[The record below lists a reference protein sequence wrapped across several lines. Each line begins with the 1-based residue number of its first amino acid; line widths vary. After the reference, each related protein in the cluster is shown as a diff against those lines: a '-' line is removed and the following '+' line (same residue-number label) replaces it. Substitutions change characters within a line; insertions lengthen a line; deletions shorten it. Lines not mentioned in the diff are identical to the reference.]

1 MFGTILNLYKKE
13 KLKMEILK
21 TTDIVIEEISTPE
34 PVVNQVNE
42 KEERSERTAQILS
55 DKTAKSMEEI
65 IARPE
70 TVEAKVYKLKSRFVK
85 ENLYITLSYIK
96 DEFGKNRPIEVFINS
111 KDLSKLPEYTVLTR
125 LISAIFRHFSDPKFI
140 LDELQSIYDPNG
152 GYFMKGK
159 YIYSFYSEIA
169 LIIEKFFHDIGFLED
184 DKKLDN
190 WIENAKKVNPEKK
203 IEVNNFKICPNCN
216 QKSLQIDGG
225 CLNCINPECGYSK
238 CS

>member
-1 MFGTILNLYKKE
+1 MVEIIETTDLIIEEIKVEEKVIPIVAPTKKE
-13 KLKMEILK
+13 KVPIKPSQIQLKE
-21 TTDIVIEEISTPE
+21 DIIE
-34 PVVNQVNE
+34 
-42 KEERSERTAQILS
+42 
-55 DKTAKSMEEI
+55 
-65 IARPE
+65 RPE
-70 TVEAKVYKLKSRFVK
+70 MVSAKVYKLKSRFVK
-85 ENLYITLSYIK
+85 QSLYITLSYIRG
-96 DEFGKNRPIEVFINS
+96 DDDINRPIEIFINS

-125 LISAIFRHFSDPKFI
+125 LISAIFRHFNNPKFI
-140 LDELQSIYDPNG
+140 LEELQSVYDPNG

-169 LIIEKFFHDIGFLED
+169 LIIERFFIEIGFMNEKQD
-184 DKKLDN
+184 GLDN
-190 WIENAKKVNPEKK
+190 WIETAKKANPEKT